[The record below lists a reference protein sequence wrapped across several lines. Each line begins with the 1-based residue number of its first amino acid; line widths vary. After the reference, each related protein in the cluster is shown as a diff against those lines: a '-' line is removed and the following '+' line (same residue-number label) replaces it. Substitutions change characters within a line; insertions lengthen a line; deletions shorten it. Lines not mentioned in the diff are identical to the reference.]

1 MAEIALLRVAVKF
14 PSERCGSTMIQV
26 GRNGGAVIRRR
37 SVCSLARIRVVPR
50 ILFVPAYSTQGFYFL
65 QEVFM
70 DDRILSLQGELEE
83 KLSSVSDL
91 SELDKLRVSYLGK
104 KGSITALLK
113 GMKDLSVEERKTF
126 GADVNKLKAYAAE
139 KIDEKTQE
147 LKEAQ
152 VRKEIESMPRFD
164 ITAPADLTGG
174 SYHPITLVQRQC
186 EAIFKSMGFTV
197 EDYPEV
203 VTDYECF
210 ESLNIPK
217 HHPAR
222 DMQDTYYLENG
233 QLLKSQTSAAQNA
246 ILKKFGKNLIENGV
260 PIKAIFPGRCFRNE
274 ATDAC
279 HENTFFQM
287 EGVMVDK
294 DISISNLIFF
304 MKTMLSEVFRKDIKV
319 RLRPGFFPFVEPG
332 FELDISCLI
341 CGGEGCPSCKHSG
354 WLELCPCGMI
364 HPNVLS
370 EGGIDPE
377 KYTGFAFGLGLTRL
391 AMMKYG
397 IKDIRDLNSGRLK
410 ALAQFNDD
418 E

>member
-1 MAEIALLRVAVKF
+1 MSEKTLELKQEFLAALDSADSLEQLENIRIA
-14 PSERCGSTMIQV
+14 
-26 GRNGGAVIRRR
+26 
-37 SVCSLARIRVVPR
+37 
-50 ILFVPAYSTQGFYFL
+50 
-65 QEVFM
+65 
-70 DDRILSLQGELEE
+70 
-83 KLSSVSDL
+83 
-91 SELDKLRVSYLGK
+91 YLGK
-104 KGSITALLK
+104 KGSVTELLK
-113 GMKDLSVEERKTF
+113 EMKNLSAEEKKEY
-126 GADVNKLKAYAAE
+126 GQLVNVLKNEIQDKISEKAEILKAKELE
-139 KIDEKTQE
+139 KEYN
-147 LKEAQ
+147 L
-152 VRKEIESMPRFD
+152 MPEFD
-164 ITAPADLTGG
+164 ISMPADLKRG

-186 EAIFKSMGFTV
+186 ENIFKSMGFTV
-197 EDYPEV
+197 EDYAEV
-203 VTDYECF
+203 VSDYECF

-246 ILKKFGKNLIENGV
+246 IYKKYKDALINEGK

-287 EGVMVDK
+287 EGIMVDK
-294 DISISNLIFF
+294 NISISNLIFF
-304 MKTMLSEVFRKDIKV
+304 MKTMLSEVFQKDIKV

-364 HPNVLS
+364 HPEVLKA
-370 EGGIDPE
+370 GGIDPE
-377 KYTGFAFGLGLTRL
+377 EYTGFAFGLGLTRL

-397 IKDIRDLNSGRLK
+397 IKDIRDLNSGSLK
-410 ALAQFNDD
+410 VLSQFTEDK
-418 E
+418 

>member
-1 MAEIALLRVAVKF
+1 MKQKLEEIRARAEAELQKIDSLADLEALRV
-14 PSERCGSTMIQV
+14 QV
-26 GRNGGAVIRRR
+26 
-37 SVCSLARIRVVPR
+37 
-50 ILFVPAYSTQGFYFL
+50 
-65 QEVFM
+65 
-70 DDRILSLQGELEE
+70 
-83 KLSSVSDL
+83 
-91 SELDKLRVSYLGK
+91 LGK
-104 KGSITALLK
+104 KGELTAILK
-113 GMKDLSVEERKTF
+113 SMGSLSKEERPKMGQLANEVRQSIEAMLT
-126 GADVNKLKAYAAE
+126 
-139 KIDEKTQE
+139 EKTKQ
-147 LKEAQ
+147 LKEEQ
-152 VRKEIESMPRFD
+152 MRREIEAMPVFD
-164 ITAPADLTGG
+164 VSAPVDLTRG
-174 SYHPITLVQRQC
+174 SYHPITLVQREC
-186 EAIFKSMGFTV
+186 ERIFKSMGFTV
-197 EDYPEV
+197 EDYSEI

-217 HHPAR
+217 AHPAR

-233 QLLKSQTSAAQNA
+233 QLLKTQTSAAQNA
-246 ILKKFGKNLIENGV
+246 IYKKYKDALINDGV

-294 DISISNLIFF
+294 NISISNLIYF
-304 MKTMLSEVFRKDIKV
+304 MKTMLSEVFQKDIKV

-364 HPNVLS
+364 HPAVLRD
-370 EGGIDPE
+370 GGIDPE
-377 KYTGFAFGLGLTRL
+377 EYTGFAFGLGLTRL

-397 IKDIRDLNSGRLK
+397 IKDIRDLNSGNLK
-410 ALAQFNDD
+410 SLSQFADD

>member
-1 MAEIALLRVAVKF
+1 MDEKITGLKAQLEEELAKAETAADLENIRVA
-14 PSERCGSTMIQV
+14 
-26 GRNGGAVIRRR
+26 
-37 SVCSLARIRVVPR
+37 
-50 ILFVPAYSTQGFYFL
+50 
-65 QEVFM
+65 
-70 DDRILSLQGELEE
+70 
-83 KLSSVSDL
+83 
-91 SELDKLRVSYLGK
+91 YLGK
-104 KGSITALLK
+104 KGSITDLMK
-113 GMKDLSVEERKTF
+113 GMKDLSNDERKTF
-126 GADVNKLKAYAAE
+126 GQKVNELKNEVSE
-139 KIDEKTQE
+139 KITAKTAE
-147 LKEAQ
+147 LKQKELEA
-152 VRKEIESMPRFD
+152 EINSMPEFD
-164 ITAPADLTGG
+164 VALPVNMDRG

-186 EAIFKSMGFTV
+186 ESIFRTMGFTI
-197 EDYPEV
+197 EDYSEI

-210 ESLNIPK
+210 EALNIPK

-233 QLLKSQTSAAQNA
+233 QLLKSHTSAAQNA
-246 ILKKFGKNLIENGV
+246 IYKKYKDALINEGK

-294 DISISNLIFF
+294 NISISNLIFF
-304 MKTMLSEVFRKDIKV
+304 MKTMLSEVFQKDIKV

-341 CGGEGCPSCKHSG
+341 CGGDGCPSCKHSG

-364 HPNVLS
+364 HPEVLKA
-370 EGGIDPE
+370 GGIDPE
-377 KYTGFAFGLGLTRL
+377 EYTGFAFGLGLTRL

-397 IKDIRDLNSGRLK
+397 VKDIRDLNSGSLK
-410 ALAQFNDD
+410 TLSQFTDD

>member
-1 MAEIALLRVAVKF
+1 MDTKIISLREKFEKELEKIESMSELENVRVA
-14 PSERCGSTMIQV
+14 
-26 GRNGGAVIRRR
+26 
-37 SVCSLARIRVVPR
+37 
-50 ILFVPAYSTQGFYFL
+50 
-65 QEVFM
+65 
-70 DDRILSLQGELEE
+70 
-83 KLSSVSDL
+83 
-91 SELDKLRVSYLGK
+91 YLGK
-104 KGSITALLK
+104 KGSVTDLLK
-113 GMKDLSVEERKTF
+113 GMRELSSEEKKVF
-126 GADVNKLKAYAAE
+126 GQKVNELKGVVADKIAE
-139 KIDEKTQE
+139 KTEALKKKELETQINLMPE
-147 LKEAQ
+147 FD
-152 VRKEIESMPRFD
+152 VSMPAKLNR
-164 ITAPADLTGG
+164 G
-174 SYHPITLVQRQC
+174 SYHPITLVQREC
-186 EAIFKSMGFTV
+186 ERVFKSMGFTV
-197 EDYPEV
+197 EDYSEV

-246 ILKKFGKNLIENGV
+246 IYKKYRDALVNDGV

-294 DISISNLIFF
+294 NISISNLIYF
-304 MKTMLSEVFRKDIKV
+304 MKTMLSEVFQKDIKV

-341 CGGEGCPSCKHSG
+341 CGGEGCASCKHSG

-364 HPNVLS
+364 HPEVLK

-377 KYTGFAFGLGLTRL
+377 EYTGFAFGLGLTRL

-397 IKDIRDLNSGRLK
+397 IKDIRDLNSGSLK
-410 ALAQFNDD
+410 SLSQFTDD

>member
-1 MAEIALLRVAVKF
+1 MSEKVTALRDELIAKLAAATDAAAVDALRV
-14 PSERCGSTMIQV
+14 E
-26 GRNGGAVIRRR
+26 
-37 SVCSLARIRVVPR
+37 
-50 ILFVPAYSTQGFYFL
+50 
-65 QEVFM
+65 
-70 DDRILSLQGELEE
+70 
-83 KLSSVSDL
+83 
-91 SELDKLRVSYLGK
+91 YLGK
-104 KGSITALLK
+104 NGSITGLLK
-113 GMKDLSVEERKTF
+113 GMKDLSIEEKKDF
-126 GADVNKLKAYAAE
+126 GQKVN
-139 KIDEKTQE
+139 I
-147 LKEAQ
+147 LKEEAG
-152 VRKEIESMPRFD
+152 KLIADKIEEIKRLEVEAEISSMPEFD
-164 ITAPADLTGG
+164 ISTPANLARG

-186 EAIFKSMGFTV
+186 EKVFKSMGFHV
-197 EDYPEV
+197 EDYSEV

-210 ESLNIPK
+210 EALNIPK

-233 QLLKSQTSAAQNA
+233 QLLKSHTSAAQNA
-246 ILKKFGKNLIENGV
+246 IYRKYREALITEGK

-294 DISISNLIFF
+294 NISISNLIFF
-304 MKTMLSEVFRKDIKV
+304 MKTMLSEVFQKDIKV

-341 CGGEGCPSCKHSG
+341 CGGDGCPSCKHSG

-364 HPNVLS
+364 HPEVLKA
-370 EGGIDPE
+370 GGIDPDE
-377 KYTGFAFGLGLTRL
+377 YTGFAFGLGLTRL

-397 IKDIRDLNSGRLK
+397 VKDIRDLNSGSLK
-410 ALAQFNDD
+410 ALSQFTDD